1 MNILIY
7 KLIDPITY
15 EIRYI
20 GKTKKSLKK
29 RLYEHLTKR
38 NLIPNTH
45 KNNWIKKLLNMNLK
59 PIIELIELADVN
71 NWMEKE
77 IFHIKNLKSQ
87 GFNLTNATDGGDGAL
102 GSKRTKEAIQ
112 KTRNTM
118 FKKYGQY
125 GVPVSEETKI
135 KISQAQK
142 GKKHS
147 IERIENAAVKKRKI
161 LIQCSL
167 SGETVKEWL
176 GIRKT
181 AEKFNVDYSTL
192 RYAIKNQKELVGF
205 IWKYQ

>member
-1 MNILIY
+1 
-7 KLIDPITY
+7 
-15 EIRYI
+15 
-20 GKTKKSLKK
+20 
-29 RLYEHLTKR
+29 
-38 NLIPNTH
+38 
-45 KNNWIKKLLNMNLK
+45 MNLK

-135 KISQAQK
+135 KISQSQK
-142 GKKHS
+142 GKNTLLRGLKTQQL
-147 IERIENAAVKKRKI
+147 KK
-161 LIQCSL
+161 
-167 SGETVKEWL
+167 
-176 GIRKT
+176 
-181 AEKFNVDYSTL
+181 EKY
-192 RYAIKNQKELVGF
+192 
-205 IWKYQ
+205 